1 MTGDN
6 KAEHVVMASYYFVLF
21 LQDFWTV
28 NSALQNT
35 IILLVGQTVV
45 ALGGE
50 FKLYLPRIVPQMLRV
65 FMHDNSQGRVVTTK
79 VRYIQIVMRLILIL
93 CFCISFFFF
102 PSQLFSVSFLFYLT
116 FLFLDFCQ

>member
-1 MTGDN
+1 MIPFD
-6 KAEHVVMASYYFVLF
+6 A

-28 NSALQNT
+28 NSPLQNT

-79 VRYIQIVMRLILIL
+79 VRCYFGITGMQVFR
-93 CFCISFFFF
+93 
-102 PSQLFSVSFLFYLT
+102 QFYRKW
-116 FLFLDFCQ
+116 LDFKKICAG